1 MIFSKK
7 VFYGWIVVIC
17 CIILMALG
25 IGMFN
30 STNSM
35 FVIPVCESLGFSRAQ
50 FTFYRS
56 IVILIGALV
65 MPLYGR
71 IIQRFG
77 VKKVLAAG
85 ALMLGFSAFG
95 YSTSNNLWQFYLFAS
110 VNGLFYNGINFMS
123 IGVLINAW
131 FKGRKGLATGLAFS
145 GSGLGGA
152 VMIPVIGHMIEL
164 IGWRWAYRFMGVFGI
179 AVMLPIIIIFI
190 KNEPTDIGL
199 DPLALEQSGQKSRPL
214 TVVSYSF
221 REAIRSLKFWLL
233 VTAFF
238 FLNFFATAINSHTAP
253 YLSDLGYMTPYIAS
267 VLSLYMVSLTMGKI
281 FLGSI
286 YDRFGAMAGNVF
298 VSAFCLGFPIFAYLS
313 YIPAMAWIYAVF
325 VGIASCGVTVPV
337 SILVIRYFGDKEFP
351 VIFSFVMMFSNLAPV
366 FSLPAMGAVYD
377 FTGTYKPAWIVF
389 FFCSAIITAC
399 FIAVEILGKRDAYY
413 SRSPGAAS

>member
-7 VFYGWIVVIC
+7 IFYGWIVVLC
-17 CIILMALG
+17 SVILMALG

-30 STNSM
+30 STSSM
-35 FVIPVCESLGFSRAQ
+35 FVKPVCESLGFSRAQ

-56 IVILIGALV
+56 IVTLIGALA
-65 MPLYGR
+65 MPFYGR
-71 IIQRFG
+71 VIQRIG

-85 ALMLGFSAFG
+85 ALMLGFSSFG
-95 YSTSNNLWQFYLFAS
+95 YSFSGNLWQFYLFAF
-110 VNGLFYNGINFMS
+110 VNGLFYNGINFMT

-152 VMIPVIGHMIEL
+152 IMIPVIGHMIEL
-164 IGWRWAYRFMGVFGI
+164 AGWRWAYRFMGVFGV

-190 KNEPTDIGL
+190 KNEPIDVGL
-199 DPLALEQSGQKSRPL
+199 EPFASEKIEQKNKPIV
-214 TVVSYSF
+214 TASYSF
-221 REAIRSLKFWLL
+221 REAVRSLKFWLL

-238 FLNFFATAINSHTAP
+238 FFNSFATAANAHTAP
-253 YLSDLGYMTPYIAS
+253 YLSDLGYMTTYVAS
-267 VLSLYMVSLTMGKI
+267 VLSLYMVFLTLGKI

-298 VSAFCLGFPIFAYLS
+298 VSVFCLGFPIFAYLS
-313 YIPAMAWIYAVF
+313 YIPAMSWIYAVF
-325 VGIASCGVTVPV
+325 LGIASCGVTVPV

-351 VIFSFVMMFSNLAPV
+351 VIFSIVMMISNLAPAL
-366 FSLPAMGAVYD
+366 SIPAMGAVYD
-377 FTGTYKPAWIVF
+377 LTGTYNPAWIVF
-389 FFCSAIITAC
+389 LFCSVIIAGC
-399 FIAVEILGKRDAYY
+399 LIAVEFLAKRDAWY
-413 SRSPGAAS
+413 SRRP